1 MSQWSLLYPV
11 CKSSC
16 EAVEKV
22 CLYKENN
29 AEGVVM
35 WGDNEQKLLL
45 AITALSDKEC
55 DSYEHHCPSLWETI
69 SSVCA

>member
-11 CKSSC
+11 CQSSC

-45 AITALSDKEC
+45 AITALLDKEC